1 MRKKPINTKA
11 MFFLI
16 GLSLFSLWMVNIFS
30 KTDFSKTESQVPVA
44 QPAECTNCQTGEVI
58 EEVIDEDASI
68 NYILLDNSQTVTLL
82 DSSDSSVLGISGSDC
97 QGIDPA
103 NFLSSKRY
111 VCSTQGSGK
120 IDFTSDGTKSKPGGK
135 GIIVS
140 KDSTIRITKV
150 TYPLALWKGQY
161 TFIDSNKQIR
171 KDSPETRSN
180 GQQIDPEI
188 ISRTLSPQEAIG
200 FNESISGTEKKPFV
214 VEGKIKMNLG
224 DVENLND
231 VKGEYQV
238 EDRSRQPECTVYGK
252 TCDPKL
258 AISDYN
264 VGKSN
269 YIASD
274 EKYGGYLGAQAPG
287 GDAKIIS
294 DNSECL
300 VEGKDYKEID
310 DKDGVVT
317 SCVNVSAMI
326 KGWFTATFGL
336 SQWEECKI
344 GESVER
350 VDPETGETI
359 ITTEKSGE
367 CVDPKSLGI
376 KMTPIFGEPDNCE
389 KELCANAFLTQS
401 YRETLSPAESGGLKT
416 SGNPKTSVMF
426 FVATKCALEID
437 GTNVPVLCL
446 WDASPI
452 LSNFNLQEKDK
463 APGQKDFPKNFNAY
477 WNSVAR
483 SMKLSAEKY
492 GIN

>member
-30 KTDFSKTESQVPVA
+30 KIDFSKTEPQLPVS
-44 QPAECTNCQTGEVI
+44 QPAECTNCQTGEII
-58 EEVIDEDASI
+58 EEVIDENASI

-111 VCSTQGSGK
+111 VCSTQGSGA
-120 IDFTSDGTKSKPGGK
+120 IDFSEGQESGSSGQ
-135 GIIVS
+135 GVIVS
-140 KDSTIRITKV
+140 KDSKIEITKV

-171 KDSPETRSN
+171 KNSPETRSN

-188 ISRTLSPQEAIG
+188 VSRTLSPQEAIE

-231 VKGEYQV
+231 VEGEYQV
-238 EDRSRQPECTVYGK
+238 EDRSHQPECTVYGK
-252 TCDPKL
+252 TCEPKL

-287 GDAKIIS
+287 GDEKVIS

-300 VEGKDYKEID
+300 VEGKDYKKIENE
-310 DKDGVVT
+310 DGVVT
-317 SCVNVSAMI
+317 SCINVLAIISGRFM
-326 KGWFTATFGL
+326 ATFGF
-336 SQWEECKI
+336 SQWKRCTVGEEVQ
-344 GESVER
+344 SVN
-350 VDPETGETI
+350 PETGETI
-359 ITTEKSGE
+359 IKTEKSGE

-389 KELCANAFLTQS
+389 KELCANAFLTQA
-401 YRETLSPAESGGLKT
+401 YRETLSPSESGGLKM
-416 SGNPKTSVMF
+416 SGNPKTSIMF
-426 FVATKCALEID
+426 FVATECALRID
-437 GTNVPVLCL
+437 GRNVPVLCL

-463 APGQKDFPKNFNAY
+463 APNQGDFPANFGFY
-477 WNSVAR
+477 WNSVVQ
-483 SMKLSAEKY
+483 SMKLSAKKY
-492 GIN
+492 EID